1 MSTAESTWVSAAQY
15 RSIQAGLRVVE
26 AWGDADRD
34 PEEAL
39 GCALRAEPDAADL
52 VIGLATVS
60 RLLALELAAA
70 TGTSEG
76 LVLARVRTVVERL
89 QRE

>member
-1 MSTAESTWVSAAQY
+1 MSTTESTWVSDAQY
-15 RSIQAGLRVVE
+15 RSIHAGLRVVE
-26 AWGDADRD
+26 AWGDAEHD

-39 GCALRAEPDAADL
+39 SRALRAEADPADL
-52 VIGLATVS
+52 VIGLATLS

-70 TGTSEG
+70 AGVSEAV
-76 LVLARVRTVVERL
+76 VLARVRAVVERL